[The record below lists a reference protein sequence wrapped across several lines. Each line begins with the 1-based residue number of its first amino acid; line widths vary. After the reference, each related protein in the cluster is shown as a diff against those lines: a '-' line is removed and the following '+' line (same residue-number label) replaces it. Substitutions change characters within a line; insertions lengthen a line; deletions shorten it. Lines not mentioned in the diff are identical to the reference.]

1 MYMENLDWNLL
12 KSFTYVV
19 KEGSLSGA
27 ARALGTTQPTIGRHI
42 ETLEAELGFSLF
54 IRSREGLAP
63 TEEALNLLPET
74 EAMAGSYS
82 ALLRRVSGNS
92 PAEIGTIRIAVSEIM
107 GVEVLPDILKKF
119 YDKNPGLKIELSIS
133 NKIDNLLKRDAD
145 IAIRMTDPKQE
156 ALIAKKIGISN
167 IGLYAH
173 KSYLKKNAIPTSLE
187 ELKAHTIIGPDADQ
201 LFLSALKSYG
211 LNISRD
217 EIHFRTDNQLAQ
229 LNLLRKGLG
238 ICAMQVQL
246 AKKEA
251 SLIPI
256 LPEAISFP
264 MPIWLAMHEDL
275 RSSRRIRLLFDFLIK
290 ELELYIQ

>member
-1 MYMENLDWNLL
+1 MYMDNLNWNLL

-63 TEEALNLLPET
+63 TEEGLNLLPET

-92 PAEIGTIRIAVSEIM
+92 PAELGTIRIAVSEIM

-119 YDKNPGLKIELSIS
+119 NDKNPGLKIELSIS

-156 ALIAKKIGISN
+156 ALIAKKIGVSYVC
-167 IGLYAH
+167 LYAH
-173 KSYLKKNAIPTSLE
+173 KNYFKKHSIPKSLE
-187 ELKAHTIIGPDADQ
+187 DLKAHTIIGPDTDQ
-201 LFLSALKSYG
+201 LFLTALKSYG

-256 LPEAISFP
+256 LPETISIP
-264 MPIWLAMHEDL
+264 MPIWLVMHEDL
-275 RSSRRIRLLFDFLIK
+275 RSSRRVRLLFDFLIK
-290 ELELYIQ
+290 ELEHYIQ